1 MFASASTRLVLR
13 ALLAGLG
20 TFAATLNQS
29 TSFNRSVVIGAITAA
44 VWAAVEYV
52 TPINQL
58 VGPKTGGTGVSS
70 S

>member
-1 MFASASTRLVLR
+1 MFASAPARLLLR

-29 TSFNRSVVIGAITAA
+29 NHFDKSVIIGAVTAA
-44 VWAAVEYV
+44 VWATVEYV

-58 VGPKTGGTGVSS
+58 VGPKSSGGQ
-70 S
+70 